1 MHTLV
6 GHISVGC
13 RKASH
18 QNQNNIPTHMKTN
31 RIMQALN
38 ENRTCVYVLIGCTWK
53 LECLSCVLIQLLE
66 MWRKYQYLI
75 SALSTNVPTTRP
87 NRCGARENDAIKVD
101 DRMAYIVSHFPS
113 SERINILYFA
123 TSAIG
128 PERGVCKVRKKR
140 RKNAAQR
147 WRRRLLLRGG

>member
-6 GHISVGC
+6 GHISVGR
-13 RKASH
+13 RKAPH
-18 QNQNNIPTHMKTN
+18 QIQNNISTHIKMY

-66 MWRKYQYLI
+66 IWRKYQYLI
-75 SALSTNVPTTRP
+75 SALSTNVPTSRTR
-87 NRCGARENDAIKVD
+87 RCGARKSDAIKVD

-128 PERGVCKVRKKR
+128 PERNVCKVRKKR
-140 RKNAAQR
+140 RKNAGQR
-147 WRRRLLLRGG
+147 WRRLLLRSG